1 MQRSAT
7 AARNQARVVARENA
21 RQASPPFVAQ
31 FARDVRDG
39 LSRAPQK
46 ELHSKYLYD
55 DIGSAL
61 FDVITL
67 LPEYGVTRAEERVLQ
82 RAGAQIAAHLRGTT
96 TVAEL
101 GSGSGRK
108 TRWILEALARD
119 TSVAYCP
126 IEISPAALDCCR
138 RELGALQGVT
148 IDGIEADYLDGLATL
163 QARRAERRS
172 GERIAVLFLG
182 STIGNFAR
190 LAGTRFLHDIH
201 ALLAPGDAL
210 VLGADL
216 LKPLPQLLAAYDDP
230 LGVTAS
236 FNLNILGHVN
246 RVLGGDFDL
255 AKFRHVA
262 RYNDEQRAIEMHLES
277 RCEQRVTIAAADL
290 EVRFAVGETI
300 WTESSHKYS
309 VDEVV
314 QMGETAGF
322 ARLACWTDEA
332 WPFAETLFVA
342 R

>member
-1 MQRSAT
+1 MHSSAT
-7 AARNQARVVARENA
+7 AARHQAQHLARET
-21 RQASPPFVAQ
+21 RRPASSFVAQ

-39 LSRAPQK
+39 LSRTPQK

-55 DIGSAL
+55 EIGSAL

-67 LPEYGVTRAEERVLQ
+67 LPEYGVTRAEERVLR
-82 RAGAQIAAHLRGTT
+82 RAGAQIASHLQGIA

-108 TRWILEALARD
+108 TRWILEALALHGP
-119 TSVAYCP
+119 VAYCP

-138 RELGALQGVT
+138 RELGSLSGVS

-163 QARRAERRS
+163 HARRAERRS

-182 STIGNFAR
+182 STIGNFTR
-190 LAGTRFLHDIH
+190 LAGTRFLHDIR
-201 ALLAPGDAL
+201 ALLAPGDVL

-216 LKPLPQLLAAYDDP
+216 LKPVPQLLAAYDDP

-255 AKFRHVA
+255 SKFRHAA
-262 RYNDEQRAIEMHLES
+262 RYNGEQRAVEMHLES
-277 RCEQRVTIAAADL
+277 RCEQRVTIAGANLQVHFAA
-290 EVRFAVGETI
+290 GETI
-300 WTESSHKYS
+300 WTESSHKYGI
-309 VDEVV
+309 EEIV